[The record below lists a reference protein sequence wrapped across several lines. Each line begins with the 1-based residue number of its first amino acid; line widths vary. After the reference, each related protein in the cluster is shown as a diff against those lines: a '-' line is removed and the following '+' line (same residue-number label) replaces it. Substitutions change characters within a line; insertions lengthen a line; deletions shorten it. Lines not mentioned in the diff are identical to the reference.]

1 MSTQLGAK
9 STRSEGKAFQLPFRK
24 DRGKGPQLGAFGT
37 RSYTGG
43 IQFNNGIGGESLV
56 DLHNQILTL
65 KETIISL
72 EPMLKEDSVS
82 EITKGNSERV
92 AFEDMAFKNG
102 SSMSDPKGSPE
113 GKAFENDKGSL
124 EKISF
129 EITKGNSERVA
140 FEIEDYTKL
149 QEEYNKLIFKKH
161 QV

>member
-24 DRGKGPQLGAFGT
+24 DREKGPQLGAFGT

-82 EITKGNSERV
+82 E
-92 AFEDMAFKNG
+92 DMAFKNG
-102 SSMSDPKGSPE
+102 SSI
-113 GKAFENDKGSL
+113 ENDKGSL
-124 EKISF
+124 EKVS
-129 EITKGNSERVA
+129 

>member
-1 MSTQLGAK
+1 MSTQDSPTLFYPFISPFVAQFSTISTQLGAK

-43 IQFNNGIGGESLV
+43 IQFNSGIGGESLV

-72 EPMLKEDSVS
+72 EPILKEDSVS
-82 EITKGNSERV
+82 EN
-92 AFEDMAFKNG
+92 MALKNG

-124 EKISF
+124 GKVS
-129 EITKGNSERVA
+129 
-140 FEIEDYTKL
+140 FEIEDYIKL

>member
-1 MSTQLGAK
+1 MSTQDSPTLFYPFISPFVARFSTISTQLGAK

-92 AFEDMAFKNG
+92 AFE
-102 SSMSDPKGSPE
+102 
-113 GKAFENDKGSL
+113 
-124 EKISF
+124 
-129 EITKGNSERVA
+129 
-140 FEIEDYTKL
+140 IEDYTKL

>member
-1 MSTQLGAK
+1 MST
-9 STRSEGKAFQLPFRK
+9 QLPFRK
-24 DRGKGPQLGAFGT
+24 DREKGPQLGAFGT

-92 AFEDMAFKNG
+92 AFEDMAFKSG
-102 SSMSDPKGSPE
+102 SSI
-113 GKAFENDKGSL
+113 ENDKGSL
-124 EKISF
+124 EKVSF